1 MNVIQSVF
9 EISEEFM
16 KSPEHVS
23 ICEDKVL
30 ETTELMRNSGVEKFS
45 FSNEND
51 VADRKIMVDIYKEL
65 IGNAI
70 NYCFWY
76 GKHDVRPRGSSSN
89 LMHELLDRCFAR
101 FGIFTKELVDYY
113 ISLLTE
119 YRFPLLEE
127 RVKHLNELVSINEFV
142 RTVFA
147 SRVPLDFL
155 FERLIKLFPGYGSDM
170 FLKRASL
177 FFIQLNRRFSG
188 WYEGEISSLPIPADY
203 QVPKMLEHYN
213 CIVYSKELKNK
224 INSSEL
230 IPKHSV
236 QECEIRAAT
245 VLVSKKLSELTG
257 WSISDVDAWFWLK
270 RNGCKKPFHLTIT
283 TDY

>member
-16 KSPEHVS
+16 KNPEHVFV
-23 ICEDKVL
+23 CEDKVL
-30 ETTELMRNSGVEKFS
+30 ETAELMMDSGVEKFS
-45 FSNEND
+45 FSNECVITD
-51 VADRKIMVDIYKEL
+51 KEVMTSIYKEL

-76 GKHDVRPRGSSSN
+76 GKHDVRPGGSSSN
-89 LMHELLDRCFAR
+89 LMHGLLDKSFSR
-101 FGIFTKELVDYY
+101 FGIFNKELVDYY

-127 RVKHLNELVSINEFV
+127 RIKHLNELVLSIDKFV
-142 RTVFA
+142 RMVFA
-147 SRVPLDFL
+147 SKAFLSVL
-155 FERLIKLFPGYGSDM
+155 FETLTQLFPGYGSDI

-177 FFIQLNRRFSG
+177 FFIQLNRRFG
-188 WYEGEISSLPIPADY
+188 WWFDVNFLPIPADY
-203 QVPKMLEHYN
+203 QVPKMLEHYG
-213 CIVYSKELKNK
+213 CIVYSEELKNK
-224 INSSEL
+224 ISSHEL

-245 VLVSKKLSELTG
+245 VLVAQKLSRLTNWG
-257 WSISDVDAWFWLK
+257 ISDVDSWLWLR
-270 RNGCKKPFHLTIT
+270 RNECRKPFHLTIT